1 MKYLHLLAGHYYK
14 MRDASHGYAHV
25 YTVYNLS
32 KIISNKL
39 NIINK
44 KDLLIIKCSALFH
57 DVWDN
62 KYISNEEEVISLKK
76 ELREDLKRINLSD
89 SNIDDIYTIID
100 NISFTKEY
108 NLNKLGE
115 ILYLGELNLLRD
127 IVSDA
132 DKISSLGREG
142 IIRMF
147 IYEYSLDKEKSID
160 DYIFIIKKLYQNRF
174 LPLINNNY
182 IKTTCGKMLAKP
194 LILEMREIIYNEP
207 IMLEL
212 ANIYC
217 K

>member
-1 MKYLHLLAGHYYK
+1 MKYLHFLAGHYYK
-14 MRDASHGYAHV
+14 MREASNGYDHI

-62 KYISNEEEVISLKK
+62 KYISNEKEVISLKK
-76 ELREDLKRINLSD
+76 ELREDLKRINLND

-115 ILYLGELNLLRD
+115 RLYLGELNLLRD

-147 IYEYSLDKEKSID
+147 IYEYFLDKEKDID
-160 DYIFIIKKLYQNRF
+160 DYIFIIKKLYHNRF

-182 IKTTCGKMLAKP
+182 IKTTYGKILAKP
-194 LILEMREIIYNEP
+194 LILEMREIIYDES

-212 ANIYC
+212 ANTYC

>member
-1 MKYLHLLAGHYYK
+1 MKYLHFLAGHYYK
-14 MRDASHGYAHV
+14 MRDASHGYSHI

-62 KYISNEEEVISLKK
+62 KYISNEKEVISLKK

-147 IYEYSLDKEKSID
+147 IYEYSLDKEKDID
-160 DYIFIIKKLYQNRF
+160 DYILIIKKLYHNRF
-174 LPLINNNY
+174 VPLINNNY
-182 IKTTCGKMLAKP
+182 IKTTYGKILAKP
-194 LILEMREIIYNEP
+194 LIFEMIEIIYNDS

-212 ANIYC
+212 ANTYC
-217 K
+217 N

>member
-1 MKYLHLLAGHYYK
+1 MKYLHFLAGHYYK
-14 MRDASHGYAHV
+14 MRDASHGYDHV

-32 KIISNKL
+32 IKISNKL
-39 NIINK
+39 NIIKK

-62 KYISNEEEVISLKK
+62 KYISNEKEVISLKK

-132 DKISSLGREG
+132 DKISSLGKDG

-147 IYEYSLDKEKSID
+147 IYEYSLDKGKYID
-160 DYIFIIKKLYQNRF
+160 DYILIIKKLYQNRF
-174 LPLINNNY
+174 RPLINNNY
-182 IKTTCGKMLAKP
+182 IKTSYGKILAEP
-194 LILEMREIIYNEP
+194 LILEMRDIIYNESM
-207 IMLEL
+207 MLEL
-212 ANIYC
+212 ANTYC

>member
-1 MKYLHLLAGHYYK
+1 MKYLHCLAGHYYK
-14 MRDASHGYAHV
+14 MRDSSHGYDHV

-32 KIISNKL
+32 KKISNKL

-62 KYISNEEEVISLKK
+62 KYISNEKEVISLKK

-132 DKISSLGREG
+132 DKISSLGKDG

-147 IYEYSLDKEKSID
+147 IYEYSLDKGKYID
-160 DYIFIIKKLYQNRF
+160 DYILIIKKLYQNRF

-182 IKTTCGKMLAKP
+182 IKTTYGKILAQP
-194 LILEMREIIYNEP
+194 LILEMREIIYNES

-212 ANIYC
+212 ANKYC
-217 K
+217 R